1 VEANVIKYKD
11 EHMTATKRP
20 VGLFNHSLQESEFRL
35 FETKPFKTML
45 DLFP

>member
-1 VEANVIKYKD
+1 VEANVIIQRD
-11 EHMTATKRP
+11 ENMPATKQP
-20 VGLFNHSLQESEFRL
+20 AGLFHHSLQESDFRL

>member
-1 VEANVIKYKD
+1 VEANVIKPK
-11 EHMTATKRP
+11 EVNMPATKRP
-20 VGLFNHSLQESEFRL
+20 AGLFHHSLQGSEVSL